1 MATRKVPKKF
11 EAKKDAKTEAQL
23 LIQATVNSTYSLLIP
38 CKSAEFI
45 YVRNPVTGKI
55 SHFEIKKP
63 NFLECIKELTTLGLG
78 EKLEKDFEDL
88 VHNNNHNWVKVL
100 DQLRKSNAFKL
111 EQV

>member
-1 MATRKVPKKF
+1 MATRKVPKYL

-38 CKSAEFI
+38 CKSEEFI

-88 VHNNNHNWVKVL
+88 VHNNNSNWVKVL
-100 DQLRKSNAFKL
+100 DQLHESNAFKL
-111 EQV
+111 EQL

>member
-38 CKSAEFI
+38 CKSEEFI

-55 SHFEIKKP
+55 SHFEIK
-63 NFLECIKELTTLGLG
+63 NQISLN
-78 EKLEKDFEDL
+78 
-88 VHNNNHNWVKVL
+88 VSRN
-100 DQLRKSNAFKL
+100 
-111 EQV
+111 

>member
-38 CKSAEFI
+38 CKNEQFV
-45 YVRNPVTGKI
+45 YVRNPITGKI
-55 SHFEIKKP
+55 SHFEINKP
-63 NFLECIKELTTLGLG
+63 EFFEFIKELTTLGLG
-78 EKLEKDFEDL
+78 EKIEKDFEDL
-88 VHNNNHNWVKVL
+88 VHNNNSNWVKVL
-100 DQLRKSNAFKL
+100 DQLRESNAFKL

>member
-38 CKSAEFI
+38 CKSEEFI

-88 VHNNNHNWVKVL
+88 TNNNSSNWVKVL
-100 DQLRKSNAFKL
+100 DYLRESNAFKL